1 MTTTKILVVEDET
14 PIREMIAFHL
24 SRAGY
29 EVVQAEDSRQARQLL
44 VDERPDL
51 ALIDSMSRQATMWRA
66 KTSEPMQNTTRSRKE
81 YLRIHDLYGGRTR
94 RPAYCQA

>member
-29 EVVQAEDSRQARQLL
+29 DVVQAEDSRQARQCIMMEDPRSIRRVMNVTWAARVL
-44 VDERPDL
+44 VRIGDH
-51 ALIDSMSRQATMWRA
+51 A
-66 KTSEPMQNTTRSRKE
+66 KNIWK
-81 YLRIHDLYGGRTR
+81 
-94 RPAYCQA
+94 